1 MQKSVRKCRQIHPKP
16 LKIEVWTGLCFQSLL
31 KPLFLFRLEVSWGV
45 LARLGGVL
53 EASWTA
59 KPAQHKPVSVRER
72 EARMFGY
79 SSSKS
84 LAIRSRNLQKICRN
98 LPKSFRKRPQNH
110 PKPLKIE
117 VRTGLCFQSLL
128 RPLFLFRLEVSW
140 GVLGGSWGDLWSVLG
155 ASWAR
160 LATS

>member
-1 MQKSVRKCRQIHPKP
+1 
-16 LKIEVWTGLCFQSLL
+16 
-31 KPLFLFRLEVSWGV
+31 
-45 LARLGGVL
+45 
-53 EASWTA
+53 
-59 KPAQHKPVSVRER
+59 
-72 EARMFGY
+72 MFGY

-140 GVLGGSWGDLWSVLG
+140 GVLGGSWGGLWSVLG
-155 ASWAR
+155 TSCHVLGAVWGRIWRVLGRLGRVLGHHGAVLCVLEETLRKTTETLIVLASNKTLRNFKNKAPTAATAR
-160 LATS
+160 FSRF